1 MLFRFTYDGNKLA
14 IESITDIELK
24 NFIRKS
30 EGYYCLPFIF
40 FGSKDLEK
48 MVNIVNFVNENLLSN
63 PQNCKELF
71 YELVYRLSRLF
82 RENDGD
88 LKKILKEI
96 FIFCHKETT
105 IEKNFEKNI
114 FHTFYKC
121 TKISNE
127 LFVEV

>member
-1 MLFRFTYDGNKLA
+1 MLFRFTYDSNKLA

-63 PQNCKELF
+63 L
-71 YELVYRLSRLF
+71 
-82 RENDGD
+82 
-88 LKKILKEI
+88 
-96 FIFCHKETT
+96 
-105 IEKNFEKNI
+105 
-114 FHTFYKC
+114 
-121 TKISNE
+121 
-127 LFVEV
+127 